1 MTREQELQ
9 AVLKQLVDAIDRKWS
24 LETEKRRAN
33 AISPAIDEALIEAR
47 TLLGIQAVD
56 DIEAYR
62 ARFC

>member
-24 LETEKRRAN
+24 LETERRRGG
-33 AISPAIDEALIEAR
+33 AISPAIDKALIEAR
-47 TLLGIQAVD
+47 ALLGIKAVD

-62 ARFC
+62 ARFR